1 VTQPFKWREYCLL
14 IGLLDCARTLTREAT
29 IRAFGVSLL
38 AVAAVAAAS
47 LLWKRRQEEL
57 ISYFEADDRLDV
69 LRRAGL

>member
-1 VTQPFKWREYCLL
+1 MCVHVNRRWP
-14 IGLLDCARTLTREAT
+14 

-57 ISYFEADDRLDV
+57 EAWFDSEEEDYGLEN
-69 LRRAGL
+69 LRVAGL

>member
-1 VTQPFKWREYCLL
+1 M
-14 IGLLDCARTLTREAT
+14 ARKLPIDRIVILSLNANKEVP

-47 LLWKRRQEEL
+47 LLWNRRQEEL
-57 ISYFEADDRLDV
+57 LAFFEENDRLEN

>member
-1 VTQPFKWREYCLL
+1 MRWFKWREYCLL
-14 IGLLDCARTLTREAT
+14 IESLDCLCHSHAEVL

-47 LLWKRRQEEL
+47 LLWNRRQEEL
-57 ISYFEADDRLDV
+57 IAYFEADDRLDV

>member
-1 VTQPFKWREYCLL
+1 L
-14 IGLLDCARTLTREAT
+14 IELLDCPRHSNAEVF

-47 LLWKRRQEEL
+47 LLWNRRQEEL
-57 ISYFEADDRLDV
+57 IAYFEADDRLDV